1 MQAVLDES
9 VGQVLMAD
17 SIVRSANATASAP
30 GRASV
35 SGRIKGNRGP
45 VAGAALGAQRKKE
58 YGQVPGKNTC
68 WA

>member
-1 MQAVLDES
+1 MQAFLEES

-17 SIVRSANATASAP
+17 SIVRSANATASP
-30 GRASV
+30 LGQGSF
-35 SGRIKGNRGP
+35 SGRINGNTGSG
-45 VAGAALGAQRKKE
+45 AGAALGARRKKE